1 MSFTHADVQNIIQ
14 LLDASH
20 FDELVLE
27 MDGIK
32 LELRRGGAS
41 TPAAASAHTETVA
54 ASNPPAMTSGS
65 TVGSA
70 DKNTTATAPSSTVD
84 QTGLQ
89 VIRAPMLGTFY
100 SAPKPGAAPFVSV
113 GDRVEPDTV
122 VGIIEVMKLM
132 NSASAGI
139 SGEIIEILVSDG
151 DLVEYDQPLMRVK
164 V

>member
-32 LELRRGGAS
+32 LELRRGGSSA
-41 TPAAASAHTETVA
+41 PAPASARTETVA
-54 ASNPPAMTSGS
+54 TSNPPMTSGS
-65 TVGSA
+65 TAVSA
-70 DKNTTATAPSSTVD
+70 DKNTTATAPSSTAD

-122 VGIIEVMKLM
+122 IGIIEVMKLM
-132 NSASAGI
+132 NSASAGV
-139 SGEIIEILVSDG
+139 SGEVVEILVSDG
-151 DLVEYDQPLMRVK
+151 ELVEYDQPLMRVK
-164 V
+164 T